1 MRILAIGR
9 VTHRTVASDGP
20 RVASHGPLVAG
31 RRRPTGDASECSGYH
46 RPTMTDQLSLRL
58 EPAMPRLPADLRPM
72 LPRSAQVPFDSAD
85 HLFEPSW
92 GGERVL
98 AFIEPADRAPLRLLD
113 GHGRDLAA
121 LVPELADLPTRI
133 LARSAVVDGEL
144 VVVDAAGHADPLG
157 LDARLR
163 GEPGPPVAY
172 LVFDLI
178 VLDGRP
184 LLREPLVRRR
194 QMLRR
199 TLTPGDAVVAVPAI
213 SGEGLALHAAVRA
226 QGIGAVLARVR
237 SSPYLPGTRSRLWR
251 LIEATPIDERSPIAS
266 GEDPGAL
273 DGQASFGLAGDGRSD
288 PNGRATAA
296 GPGGTSSPVLALI
309 RRLPFDEGA

>member
-1 MRILAIGR
+1 M
-9 VTHRTVASDGP
+9 
-20 RVASHGPLVAG
+20 
-31 RRRPTGDASECSGYH
+31 SE
-46 RPTMTDQLSLRL
+46 QLSLRL

-72 LPRSAQVPFDSAD
+72 LPRAAPAPFDSAD

-98 AFIEPADRAPLRLLD
+98 AFIEPADGAPLRLLD

-144 VVVDAAGHADPLG
+144 VVVDAAGRADPLG

-172 LVFDLI
+172 LVFDLL

-184 LLREPLVRRR
+184 LLREPLFRRR
-194 QMLRR
+194 QTLRR
-199 TLTPGDAVVAVPAI
+199 TLTPGEAVVAVPAI
-213 SGEGLALHAAVRA
+213 AGEGLALHAAVRA

-251 LIEATPIDERSPIAS
+251 IVEATPIDERDRSGTGAS
-266 GEDPGAL
+266 AGGAGSAGVAR
-273 DGQASFGLAGDGRSD
+273 DGQADMGLAGESQPGR
-288 PNGRATAA
+288 NARAAA
-296 GPGGTSSPVLALI
+296 SGPGGAPSSPVLALI
-309 RRLPFDEGA
+309 RRLPFDEDA